1 MFTVGWNLIL
11 AIPSASNWGCGK
23 SNLMWGILLAVLA
36 SAMTIENVASGI
48 VVLVQLLMGNFA
60 PPDLDVISHISHE
73 LE

>member
-1 MFTVGWNLIL
+1 
-11 AIPSASNWGCGK
+11 
-23 SNLMWGILLAVLA
+23 MWGILLAFLA